1 MQVANLLLREA
12 ARMASGQAV
21 RRVTLLADLIR
32 LEALPSSNERDHELA
47 RLRTD
52 AENCASAAKRLL
64 SYTPENNGDLIC
76 PRCWIIEGEAR
87 LLQAKPGDLLSCDE
101 CKSFYGRSARPLF
114 LQTDIPKSSITP
126 RSNVG
131 QAPEAGSSGAGGTVI
146 DLMPPSSPATFSSI
160 LSLH

>member
-12 ARMASGQAV
+12 ARTASGQAV
-21 RRVTLLADLIR
+21 RRVSLLADLIR
-32 LEALPSSNERDHELA
+32 LEALPSSEDRDHELA

-52 AENCASAAKRLL
+52 AENCAAERLL

-76 PRCWIIEGEAR
+76 PRCWIIEGVAR
-87 LLQAKPGDLLSCDE
+87 LLQATPGDKLSCDE
-101 CKSFYGRSARPLF
+101 CKSFYGRSARSLS
-114 LQTDIPKSSITP
+114 LQAEIPKSSIAP

-131 QAPEAGSSGAGGTVI
+131 QAPEAGSGGAGGTVR